1 VSIVELLNINGKL
14 ECRNQKINIA
24 ECSLRYSIFKKITSV
39 RKSIN
44 TMTNSQSRNLLSP
57 ILIGLAVWMTGAS
70 SVTANPSSTKANS
83 TIPQS
88 TATSPS
94 LKVTNDLAT
103 TLGNEP
109 TAEQINQATESVEV
123 KPSDWAYQTLQ
134 ALNAKYSCSDMP
146 TGNRALSREEFA
158 TSLNGCIQ
166 SMEQL
171 VARKPRKA
179 IKKRKAAPAPVAPEV
194 VTPPPAAPEVA
205 PPVPV
210 QPPAPPEVSQQ
221 DLDQLKQLVQSFGTE
236 LQGVDAR
243 IKAIDTRITDLK
255 EKSFST
261 TTKLVGEAIFA
272 VTGLAG
278 GPSTATR
285 STIFSDRVRLNFR
298 SSFTGKDL
306 LLVRLQSRN
315 SNSFAGSATT
325 SAAKTN
331 MARLG
336 FEGSDDN
343 ATTLH
348 RLQYQ
353 LPITPSTKVFVEA
366 VGSEFNDNY
375 YTFNPEHQA
384 AGTGS
389 ISRFGRFAPIY
400 RLSNEGAGIGVDH
413 KFNPNLGLVLSYA
426 VPRVGVPGVPGTA
439 PESVSSPTNVGTNGS
454 GLFNGSNVLFSQLTV
469 KPSEDVSLGLAYAR
483 SYNSAGTGLSG
494 ANGSNFANNPFSSTA
509 ATLVPTTANHYTL
522 VGSVNLSKDLILSAW
537 GGLTQATRETGAG
550 GSAEIWNYAAT
561 LAAKDFGSKGST
573 LGFVVGMQ
581 PRVASNN
588 ASRLVAGVVTPGNVD
603 KDTSMHIEAFYKYK
617 VSDNLF
623 ITPGL
628 LILTNPEHNAA
639 NPTEYL
645 GTIRSTFVF

>member
-1 VSIVELLNINGKL
+1 
-14 ECRNQKINIA
+14 
-24 ECSLRYSIFKKITSV
+24 
-39 RKSIN
+39 
-44 TMTNSQSRNLLSP
+44 MTNSLSKNLLSP
-57 ILIGLAVWMTGAS
+57 ILFGLAVWMAGTS
-70 SVTANPSSTKANS
+70 SATANPSSTEAT
-83 TIPQS
+83 TIKTQS
-88 TATSPS
+88 AAPS
-94 LKVTNDLAT
+94 APLKVTNALAT
-103 TLGNEP
+103 IVGTEA

-123 KPSDWAYQTLQ
+123 KPGDWAYQTLQ

-171 VARKPRKA
+171 VARRKPRKPV
-179 IKKRKAAPAPVAPEV
+179 KKRRAPAQVAPEV

-205 PPVPV
+205 PPAPAA
-210 QPPAPPEVSQQ
+210 PPAPPEVSQQ

-243 IKAIDTRITDLK
+243 IKALDGRIADLK

-278 GPSTATR
+278 GPSTASR

-315 SNSFAGSATT
+315 SNSFAGAAAT
-325 SAAKTN
+325 SPARTN

-336 FEGSDDN
+336 FEGSDEN

-353 LPITPSTKVFVEA
+353 LPLAPTTKVFVEA

-389 ISRFGRFAPIY
+389 ITRFGRFAPIY
-400 RLSNEGAGIGVDH
+400 RLSNEGAGIGIDH
-413 KFNPNLGLVLSYA
+413 KFSPNLGLAVSYA
-426 VPRVGVPGVPGTA
+426 VPRVGIPGVAGTN
-439 PESVSSPTNVGTNGS
+439 PETVSSPADNN

-469 KPSEDVSLGLAYAR
+469 KPSDDVNLGLVYAR

-494 ANGSNFANNPFSSTA
+494 ANGSNIANNPFNSTGA
-509 ATLVPTTANHYTL
+509 AIVATTANHYTV

-537 GGLTQATRETGAG
+537 GGLTQAERTNGAG
-550 GSAEIWNYAAT
+550 KAEIWNYAAT

-581 PRVASNN
+581 PKLTSNSG
-588 ASRLVAGVVTPGNVD
+588 ATTTRVD

-617 VSDNLF
+617 ASDNLF

-639 NPTEYL
+639 NPTEHL
-645 GTIRSTFVF
+645 GTIRTTFVF

>member
-1 VSIVELLNINGKL
+1 
-14 ECRNQKINIA
+14 
-24 ECSLRYSIFKKITSV
+24 
-39 RKSIN
+39 
-44 TMTNSQSRNLLSP
+44 MTNLLSKNLLSP
-57 ILIGLAVWMTGAS
+57 ILIGLAVWIAGAS
-70 SVTANPSSTKANS
+70 SVRANS
-83 TIPQS
+83 IGTSTTNISPQS
-88 TATSPS
+88 TATSSQQLAPEKSPS
-94 LKVTNDLAT
+94 LKTTNPLAT
-103 TLGNEP
+103 TLGAAATP
-109 TAEQINQATESVEV
+109 EQINQANESVEV
-123 KPSDWAYQTLQ
+123 KPGDWAYQTLQ

-146 TGNRALSREEFA
+146 TGNLALSREEFA

-179 IKKRKAAPAPVAPEV
+179 VKKRKSVPASVAPEV
-194 VTPPPAAPEVA
+194 VTPPPAAPGVA
-205 PPVPV
+205 PPAPV

-221 DLDQLKQLVQSFGTE
+221 DLDQLKQLVQSFSTE

-243 IKAIDTRITDLK
+243 IKAIDGRVADLK

-272 VTGLAG
+272 VSGLAG
-278 GPSTATR
+278 GPSNATR

-315 SNSFAGSATT
+315 SNSFAGGAT

-336 FEGSDDN
+336 FEGSEEN

-353 LPITPSTKVFVEA
+353 LPVAPTTKVFIEA

-389 ISRFGRFAPIY
+389 ITRFGRFNPIY

-413 KFNPNLGLVLSYA
+413 KFSPNLGIVLSYA
-426 VPRVGVPGVPGTA
+426 VPRVVTPATPAVGTPGTA
-439 PESVSSPTNVGTNGS
+439 GFIPAVPATSATESVNNPGTGN
-454 GLFNGSNVLFSQLTV
+454 GLFNGSNVLFSQLTL
-469 KPSEDVSLGLAYAR
+469 KPSDDVSLGIAYAR
-483 SYNSAGTGLSG
+483 SYNSAGTGVSG
-494 ANGSNFANNPFSSTA
+494 NNGSNFANNPFSSNGA
-509 ATLVPTTANHYTL
+509 SIVPTSANHYSIL
-522 VGSVNLSKDLILSAW
+522 GSVNLSKDLVFSAW

-581 PRVASNN
+581 PKVTSNS
-588 ASRLVAGVVTPGNVD
+588 ASRLVGTTVTPGSVD

-645 GTIRSTFVF
+645 GTIRTTFVF

>member
-1 VSIVELLNINGKL
+1 
-14 ECRNQKINIA
+14 
-24 ECSLRYSIFKKITSV
+24 
-39 RKSIN
+39 
-44 TMTNSQSRNLLSP
+44 
-57 ILIGLAVWMTGAS
+57 
-70 SVTANPSSTKANS
+70 
-83 TIPQS
+83 
-88 TATSPS
+88 
-94 LKVTNDLAT
+94 
-103 TLGNEP
+103 
-109 TAEQINQATESVEV
+109 
-123 KPSDWAYQTLQ
+123 
-134 ALNAKYSCSDMP
+134 LNAKYSCSDMP
-146 TGNRALSREEFA
+146 TGNRALSRGEFA

-166 SMEQL
+166 SMEEL

-179 IKKRKAAPAPVAPEV
+179 IKKRKVAPVAPEV

-205 PPVPV
+205 PPPPV

-243 IKAIDTRITDLK
+243 IKAIDTRISDLK

-315 SNSFAGSATT
+315 SSSFAG
-325 SAAKTN
+325 AASGTN

-336 FEGSDDN
+336 FEGSEEN

-353 LPITPSTKVFVEA
+353 LPLAPTTKVFVEA

-389 ISRFGRFAPIY
+389 ITRFGRFNPIY

-413 KFNPNLGLVLSYA
+413 KFSPNLGIVLSYA
-426 VPRVGVPGVPGTA
+426 VPRVVTPATA
-439 PESVSSPTNVGTNGS
+439 AAGGNPAIPATPPTESVNNSANGN
-454 GLFNGSNVLFSQLTV
+454 GLFNGSNVIFSQLTL
-469 KPSEDVSLGLAYAR
+469 KPSDDVSLGVAYAR
-483 SYNSAGTGLSG
+483 SYNSTGTGVSG
-494 ANGSNFANNPFSSTA
+494 NNGSTFANNPFTSTGA
-509 ATLVPTTANHYTL
+509 GIVPTSANHYSVL
-522 VGSVNLSKDLILSAW
+522 GSVNLSKDLIFSAW
-537 GGLTQATRETGAG
+537 GGLTQATRETAAG

-581 PRVASNN
+581 PKVTSNS
-588 ASRLVAGVVTPGNVD
+588 ASRVVAGVVTPGSVNR
-603 KDTSMHIEAFYKYK
+603 DTSLHLEAFYKYK

-645 GTIRSTFVF
+645 GTIRTTFVF

>member
-1 VSIVELLNINGKL
+1 
-14 ECRNQKINIA
+14 
-24 ECSLRYSIFKKITSV
+24 
-39 RKSIN
+39 
-44 TMTNSQSRNLLSP
+44 MTNLLSKSLLSP
-57 ILIGLAVWMTGAS
+57 LLISLAVLMAGAAS
-70 SVTANPSSTKANS
+70 AQAKPSSTANGV
-83 TIPQS
+83 TPQGA
-88 TATSPS
+88 ATPVPNFSPEKSPS
-94 LKVTNDLAT
+94 LKIANPLAT
-103 TLGNEP
+103 TLGAEP
-109 TAEQINQATESVEV
+109 TAEQLNQATESVEV
-123 KPSDWAYQTLQ
+123 KPGDWAYQTLQ
-134 ALNAKYSCSDMP
+134 ALNKKYGCSDMP
-146 TGNRALSREEFA
+146 TGDRALSREEFA

-166 SMEQL
+166 SMEEL
-171 VARKPRKA
+171 VARRKPRKM
-179 IKKRKAAPAPVAPEV
+179 IKKRRATPIVPVAPEV
-194 VTPPPAAPEVA
+194 VTPPPVAPEVV
-205 PPVPV
+205 PPT
-210 QPPAPPEVSQQ
+210 PPAPPEVSQQ

-243 IKAIDTRITDLK
+243 IKAIDTRIADLQA
-255 EKSFST
+255 KSFST

-278 GPSTATR
+278 GPATATR

-306 LLVRLQSRN
+306 LLVRLQARN

-325 SAAKTN
+325 SAARTN

-343 ATTLH
+343 AATLH

-353 LPITPSTKVFVEA
+353 LPLAPTTKVFVEA

-375 YTFNPEHQA
+375 FTFNPEHQA
-384 AGTGS
+384 AGTGAVT
-389 ISRFGRFAPIY
+389 RFGRFAPIY

-413 KFNPNLGLVLSYA
+413 KFSPNLGLVLSYA
-426 VPRVGVPGVPGTA
+426 VPRVGVPGGSGTA
-439 PESVSSPTNVGTNGS
+439 PESANNPTNVATNGS
-454 GLFNGSNVLFSQLTV
+454 GLFNGSNVLFSQLTL
-469 KPSEDVSLGLAYAR
+469 KPSEDVSLGVAYAR

-494 ANGSNFANNPFSSTA
+494 ANGSNIANNPFNSTA

-522 VGSVNLSKDLILSAW
+522 VASANLSKDLIFSAW
-537 GGLTQATRETGAG
+537 GGLTQAKRETGAG

-581 PRVASNN
+581 PKLTSNSGATAARVDGA
-588 ASRLVAGVVTPGNVD
+588 
-603 KDTSMHIEAFYKYK
+603 TSMHIEAFYKYK
-617 VSDNLF
+617 ASDNLF

-628 LILTNPEHNAA
+628 LILTNPEHNSA

-645 GTIRSTFVF
+645 GTIRTTFVF